1 MQNLLNFGGGFIKL
15 NAALNVADQADELV
29 RTALAKL

>member
-15 NAALNVADQADELV
+15 NAALNVADQADEPV